1 MDRWFFDPLRLGSY
15 EAMQP
20 QRELEPGRLT
30 IGRQVALYVTVVL
43 GILASGFLESYQL
56 GQQWF
61 VNWVS
66 VGFALVVGVVLLP
79 GAVDRQK
86 LNGHKEELV
95 QFAVVFTYGMG
106 WQALFSAA
114 IRAATG

>member
-1 MDRWFFDPLRLGSY
+1 MDRWFFDPFRLGGSGD
-15 EAMQP
+15 ELA
-20 QRELEPGRLT
+20 RKDLEPGRLT

-56 GQQWF
+56 GRQWTLD
-61 VNWVS
+61 WVAIL
-66 VGFALVVGVVLLP
+66 FALIVGIVLLP

-86 LNGHKEELV
+86 LNGRKEELV